1 MNLKIGV
8 AISGL
13 IVSIIMIV
21 TVAIP
26 VIEDATVTD
35 STFINSDSDFN
46 MAPANDG
53 DSVTLTISGN
63 EIIANTNS
71 GDIMIPLS
79 KCVICVGDDW
89 IVEVGI
95 GNQNNPVI
103 TKSGGTNAGTMTNGY
118 MTIEYNNGQTKIVRD
133 AGMPITTTESDDEPI
148 WLITKESDYI
158 MKKMDSNSMVLGDSL
173 IISGISMPNY
183 STCCFILKGTINDGL
198 SVNMFNSYSYS
209 FEVENLNVSCN
220 TVSSYKNLYDFE
232 SVNFTGTFKS
242 NDTQTDV
249 DLDVGYAI
257 IPKSVNAELA
267 NPPDAS
273 IVSMLSMIPIILC
286 AGLVIVCLGALVF
299 RGRD

>member
-1 MNLKIGV
+1 
-8 AISGL
+8 
-13 IVSIIMIV
+13 
-21 TVAIP
+21 
-26 VIEDATVTD
+26 
-35 STFINSDSDFN
+35 
-46 MAPANDG
+46 
-53 DSVTLTISGN
+53 
-63 EIIANTNS
+63 
-71 GDIMIPLS
+71 
-79 KCVICVGDDW
+79 
-89 IVEVGI
+89 
-95 GNQNNPVI
+95 
-103 TKSGGTNAGTMTNGY
+103 
-118 MTIEYNNGQTKIVRD
+118 
-133 AGMPITTTESDDEPI
+133 
-148 WLITKESDYI
+148 
-158 MKKMDSNSMVLGDSL
+158 MVLGDSL

-198 SVNMFNSYSYS
+198 SVNMFNNYSYS

-267 NPPDAS
+267 NTPDAS